1 MPMTDLLS
9 AAGALALVIGLIVLL
24 RFGSRFVGMGRLRPA
39 NTPLILAGQL
49 ALDGRRRLHLV
60 GCGSGQ
66 VLVLT
71 GGVTDVMLVWPQAPP
86 GPETPSWP
94 GLEMSS

>member
-24 RFGSRFVGMGRLRPA
+24 RFGSRFLGVARRPVA
-39 NTPLILAGQL
+39 TTKLTLAGQL

-71 GGVTDVMLVWPQAPP
+71 GGVTDVMLAWPQAEPRAPQAP
-86 GPETPSWP
+86 GTERP
-94 GLEMSS
+94 L